1 MLTLTDYDVS
11 PERGFLPAED
21 PLVDLPP
28 EFAEWNRLAHEL
40 PYLVLTSRVR
50 STLANFETPN
60 LDLLTTNREL
70 ERAMQIISALSMAYI
85 WIEEPVADRLP
96 VQLAVPWAAIAKRLG
111 RPPMI
116 THTSVV
122 LNNWRR
128 LDPNDGIHA
137 DNLACIQHF
146 MGGMDEQWFF
156 TATTALE
163 AIGAPAL
170 QPLVAAKEAATNGD
184 VGRVTE
190 LLQTVRQVFAD
201 VNVALLRIY
210 EKCEP
215 FIFYNRIRPFLTGWD
230 QTGILFEGVS
240 ETPLKL
246 HGGSAAQSSLIQAY
260 DAALGIEHLH
270 PETRP
275 FLTLMREYMPPG
287 HRRFVE
293 DLAKGLSIYD
303 FVEANKAA
311 SPELAEVFNQCIDE
325 LDEFRRA
332 HMEVAVRYVL
342 KQGKNGE
349 DGLGTGGTSF
359 VPFLSEARKETKA
372 KRTTSK
378 RKLVGQ
384 G

>member
-1 MLTLTDYDVS
+1 MLNFAQYDVD
-11 PERGFLPAED
+11 PVRGFLPAED
-21 PLVDLPP
+21 PLIELPP
-28 EFAEWNRLAHEL
+28 EFAEWNRLAREL

-50 STLANFETPN
+50 RTLANFTTPD
-60 LDLLTTNREL
+60 LSLLTTKGEL
-70 ERAMQIISALSMAYI
+70 ERAMQIICALGMSYI
-85 WIEEPVADRLP
+85 WTEEPAIDRLP
-96 VQLAVPWAAIAKRLG
+96 AAIAVPWAAIAERLG

-116 THTSVV
+116 THSTVV

-128 LDPNDGIHA
+128 LDPNDGIHPE
-137 DNLACIQHF
+137 NLACIQHF

-156 TATTALE
+156 TATVALE

-170 QPLVAAKEAATNGD
+170 LPLAEAKDAAAKGD

-190 LLQTVRQVFAD
+190 LLATVRQVFAE
-201 VNVALLRIY
+201 VNAALLRIY

-215 FIFYNRIRPFLTGWD
+215 FIFYHRIRPFLTGWD
-230 QTGILFEGVS
+230 KTGIVFEDVS

-270 PETRP
+270 PETAP
-275 FLTLMREYMPPG
+275 FLTLMREYMPPK

-293 DLAKGLSIYD
+293 ELAKGDSVYD
-303 FVEANKAA
+303 FVQSHKAA
-311 SPELAEVFNQCIDE
+311 SPQLAKVFNQCIDE

-342 KQGKNGE
+342 KQGKNGN

-372 KRTTSK
+372 KRT
-378 RKLVGQ
+378 R
-384 G
+384 

>member
-1 MLTLTDYDVS
+1 MLNFADYDVS
-11 PERGFLPAED
+11 PKRGFLPAED
-21 PLVDLPP
+21 PLTELPP
-28 EFAEWNRLAHEL
+28 AFAEWDRLGREL
-40 PYLVLTSRVR
+40 PYLVLTGRVR
-50 STLANFETPN
+50 RTLADFKTP
-60 LDLLTTNREL
+60 DLEQLTTQGEL
-70 ERAMQIISALSMAYI
+70 ERAMLIMSSLGMAYI
-85 WIEEPVADRLP
+85 WAEAPEIEVLP
-96 VQLAVPWAAIAKRLG
+96 AHIAVPWAALGERLG
-111 RPPMI
+111 RPPII
-116 THTSVV
+116 THSSAV

-137 DNLACIQHF
+137 DNLACTQHF

-170 QPLVAAKEAATNGD
+170 KPLAEAKVAAAGGD
-184 VGRVTE
+184 GKKVAS
-190 LLQTVRQVFAD
+190 LLEEVLPIFKA
-201 VNVALLRIY
+201 VNAALLRVY
-210 EKCEP
+210 ERCEP
-215 FIFYNRIRPFLTGWD
+215 FIFYNRIRIFLAGWD

-275 FLTLMREYMPPG
+275 FLMLMRAYMPPD

-293 DLAKGLSIYD
+293 DLAKGESIHD
-303 FVEANKAA
+303 CVQAHGRTCPK
-311 SPELAEVFNQCIDE
+311 LVDLFNRCIDE
-325 LDEFRRA
+325 LEEFRKA
-332 HMEVAVRYVL
+332 HMGIAVRYVL

-359 VPFLSEARKETKA
+359 VPFLREARNETI
-372 KRTTSK
+372 
-378 RKLVGQ
+378 RKKV
-384 G
+384 

>member
-1 MLTLTDYDVS
+1 MLDFAQYDVS

-21 PLVDLPP
+21 PLTELPP
-28 EFAEWNRLAHEL
+28 EFSEWDRLGAEL

-50 STLANFETPN
+50 STLASFETP
-60 LDLLTTNREL
+60 DMSVLTTKGEL
-70 ERAMQIISALSMAYI
+70 ERAMQIICALSMAYI
-85 WIEEPVADRLP
+85 WTEEPAIDRLP
-96 VQLAVPWAAIAKRLG
+96 AALAVPWAAIAKRLG

-116 THTSVV
+116 THSSVV

-128 LDPNDGIHA
+128 IDPNDGINA
-137 DNLACIQHF
+137 ENLACIQHF

-156 TATTALE
+156 TATVALE

-170 QPLVAAKEAATNGD
+170 LPLAEAKDAAANGD

-190 LLQTVRQVFAD
+190 LLGTVQQVFAE
-201 VNVALLRIY
+201 VNAALLRIY

-230 QTGILFEGVS
+230 QTGLLFEGVS

-270 PETRP
+270 PETQP
-275 FLTLMREYMPPG
+275 FLTLMRDYMPPD
-287 HRRFVE
+287 HCRFVE
-293 DLAKGLSIYD
+293 DLAKGQSVYA
-303 FVEANKAA
+303 FVQAHKEQ
-311 SPELAEVFNQCIDE
+311 SPQLVKVFNQCIDE

-342 KQGKNGE
+342 RQGKSGN

-359 VPFLSEARKETKA
+359 VPFLSEARKETRA
-372 KRTTSK
+372 KRT
-378 RKLVGQ
+378 
-384 G
+384 

>member
-1 MLTLTDYDVS
+1 MLNLADYDVD
-11 PERGFLPAED
+11 PVRGFLPAED
-21 PLVDLPP
+21 PLTELPP
-28 EFAEWNRLAHEL
+28 EFAEWDRLGAEL

-50 STLANFETPN
+50 STLVNLATPT
-60 LDLLTTNREL
+60 LDSLTTNAEL

-85 WIEEPVADRLP
+85 WTEEPAAERLP
-96 VQLAVPWAAIAKRLG
+96 AALAVPWAAIAERLG

-122 LNNWRR
+122 LYNWRR
-128 LDPNDGIHA
+128 IDPNDGIHA
-137 DNLACIQHF
+137 DNLACTQHF

-170 QPLVAAKEAATNGD
+170 QPLVEAKDAAIKGD

-190 LLQTVRQVFAD
+190 LLGIARQVFND

-230 QTGILFEGVS
+230 QTGIVFEGVS

-270 PETRP
+270 PETQP
-275 FLTLMREYMPPG
+275 FLTLMRDYMPPK
-287 HRRFVE
+287 HRQFVE
-293 DLAKGLSIYD
+293 DLAGGLSIYE
-303 FVEANKAA
+303 FVQANKSV
-311 SPELAEVFNQCIDE
+311 SPKLAEAFNHCIDE

-332 HMEVAVRYVL
+332 HMEIAVKYVL
-342 KQGKNGE
+342 KQGPNGE

-372 KRTTSK
+372 KRA
-378 RKLVGQ
+378 
-384 G
+384 